1 MLSAH
6 NNKSACHAVKI
17 SRDLNS
23 IQTDVVKAGFTNTAD
38 SRVPYLIHLVSN
50 CFVSSKKLVFVADN

>member
-17 SRDLNS
+17 SKDLNS
-23 IQTDVVKAGFTNTAD
+23 IQTDVVKAGFTILLT
-38 SRVPYLIHLVSN
+38 PGFLI
-50 CFVSSKKLVFVADN
+50 